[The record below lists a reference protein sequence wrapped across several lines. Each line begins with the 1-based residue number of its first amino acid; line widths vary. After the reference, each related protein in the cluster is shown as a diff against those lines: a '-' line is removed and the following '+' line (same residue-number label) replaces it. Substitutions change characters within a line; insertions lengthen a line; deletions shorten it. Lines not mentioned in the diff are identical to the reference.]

1 MHKLQQHSGVLRVWL
16 QKMPSQIEIAN
27 SLRGTDIFQL
37 AAHKG
42 QVPHLKAKAEGD
54 GSEAVVTTE
63 IWQPQQS
70 ATSALLTL
78 SVWSSGSGIMG

>member
-1 MHKLQQHSGVLRVWL
+1 
-16 QKMPSQIEIAN
+16 MPSQIEIAN
-27 SLRGTDIFQL
+27 SLRRTDIFQL

-42 QVPHLKAKAEGD
+42 QAPHLKAKAEGD
-54 GSEAVVTTE
+54 ASVAVVTTE

-78 SVWSSGSGIMG
+78 SVGCSGSGIMGSK

>member
-1 MHKLQQHSGVLRVWL
+1 
-16 QKMPSQIEIAN
+16 MPSQIEIAN
-27 SLRGTDIFQL
+27 SLRRTDIFQL

-42 QVPHLKAKAEGD
+42 QAPHLKATAEGD
-54 GSEAVVTTE
+54 GSVAVVTTE

-78 SVWSSGSGIMG
+78 SGGCSGSGIMGSK